1 MAIIHV
7 DKDFAQEVL
16 ESKVPVL
23 VDFWAPWCGPCK
35 MLAPVLEEVDSELD
49 GKVKICKVNVDEA
62 SQLAVSYGVMS
73 IPTLILFEGG
83 EIQNRSV
90 GFVTK
95 EKILELA
102 GE

>member
-1 MAIIHV
+1 M
-7 DKDFAQEVL
+7 
-16 ESKVPVL
+16 
-23 VDFWAPWCGPCK
+23 
-35 MLAPVLEEVDSELD
+35 
-49 GKVKICKVNVDEA
+49 DEA

>member
-1 MAIIHV
+1 M
-7 DKDFAQEVL
+7 
-16 ESKVPVL
+16 L